1 MYRIARTP
9 VHNTTGT
16 FTDRG
21 SVASKQMTTL
31 SPSSIS
37 RLYQP
42 SSCELRTWLRSHGF
56 EESPPGEFD
65 EFIFAQGLLHEQR
78 VLEELRASHPDL
90 IDLDGFNNKNAEA
103 ETIAALED
111 GGHLIYQGMFVV
123 KTELGGNQVTVLGY
137 PDFLIPDGDGW
148 IISDAKLTRSIF
160 NKPRKDGTRTPKSTK
175 IQIVLQ
181 LQLYG
186 WMLAQI
192 IPGAK
197 FTLQVNTGSGE
208 TEAVEYDGGEAALSA
223 LERVLEIEALPEEP
237 AEEVGWSKCSG
248 CGFREHCWP
257 RAEERQAI
265 GIVIDVNVKLAAKL
279 TEAGVTSY
287 SDLYESHNEESL
299 AELKS
304 PGKGDDPAQQ
314 AAARLILENAEALS
328 TGLPV
333 RRRQADGAPFP
344 IPAELSADDNYVM
357 FDLEGAPPE
366 GSTEQIVYI
375 WGAQVFGKNGGK
387 FEAAIAGFDP
397 GGDEQG
403 WRDFLEL
410 AAAMIAEHPGIRF
423 VHWANYEK
431 DMVTKYLERF
441 GDDAA
446 DTGATVLASLLNLLP
461 IAEKIVAVP
470 LPSYSLKVVE
480 KLIAFERKAV
490 EVGKGDDSIVAYTT
504 ARDSNDAAVQAE
516 IIESIRAYNE
526 EDLAA
531 TWAVQEWL
539 VGLGSVR

>member
-1 MYRIARTP
+1 
-9 VHNTTGT
+9 
-16 FTDRG
+16 
-21 SVASKQMTTL
+21 MTTL
-31 SPSSIS
+31 SPSSIG

-42 SSCELRTWLRSHGF
+42 SPCGLRTWLKSRGT

-78 VLEELRASHPDL
+78 VLEELRASHPDVS
-90 IDLDGFNNKNAEA
+90 DLDGFNNKNAEA
-103 ETIAALED
+103 ETVAALEAGD
-111 GGHLIYQGMFVV
+111 RLIYQGKFVV
-123 KTELGGNQVTVLGY
+123 NTELSGREVTILGY
-137 PDFLIPDGDGW
+137 PDFLIPDGDDW

-197 FTLQVNTGSGE
+197 FTLQVNTGSGD
-208 TEAVEYDGGEAALSA
+208 TEEVDYDGGEAALSA

-237 AEEVGWSKCSG
+237 AEEVGWSKCAG

-265 GIVIDVNVKLAAKL
+265 GIVIDVNVKFAAKL
-279 TEAGVTSY
+279 TQAGVTSY
-287 SDLYESHNEESL
+287 SDLYENQTEESL

-304 PGKGDDPAQQ
+304 PGKGDDPTQQ
-314 AAARLILENAEALS
+314 AAARLILQNAEALT

-333 RRRQADGAPFP
+333 RRRTANGKPVP
-344 IPAELSADDNYVM
+344 MPAELSADDNYVM

-366 GSTEQIVYI
+366 GGMEQIVYI
-375 WGAQVFGKNGGK
+375 WGVQVFGKNGGV
-387 FEAAIAGFDP
+387 FEAAIAGFDD
-397 GGDEQG
+397 GGDEKG

-410 AAAMIAEHPGIRF
+410 ASAMIAEHPGIRI
-423 VHWANYEK
+423 VHWANYEN
-431 DMVTKYLERF
+431 DMVSRYLERF

-446 DTGATVLASLLNLLP
+446 GTGATVLASLLDLLP
-461 IAEKIVAVP
+461 VAKQTVAVP
-470 LPSYSLKVVE
+470 LPSYSLKLVE
-480 KLIAFERKAV
+480 NLAAFKRSDGD
-490 EVGKGDDSIVAYTT
+490 VGKGDDSIVAYTT
-504 ARDSNDAAVQAE
+504 ARGSDDPVMQAE

-539 VGLGSVR
+539 VRLGDDGS

>member
-1 MYRIARTP
+1 
-9 VHNTTGT
+9 
-16 FTDRG
+16 
-21 SVASKQMTTL
+21 MTTL

-42 SSCELRTWLRSHGF
+42 SNCELRTWLRSHGF

-78 VLEELRASHPDL
+78 VLEELRVSHPDL
-90 IDLDGFNNKNAEA
+90 IDLDGFNNKDAEA
-103 ETIAALED
+103 ETTAALED

-123 KTELGGNQVTVLGY
+123 KTELGGNQVTILGY

-181 LQLYG
+181 LRLYG

-208 TEAVEYDGGEAALSA
+208 TEEVEYDGGEAALAA

-257 RAEERQAI
+257 RAEEQQAI
-265 GIVIDVNVKLAAKL
+265 GMVISVDVKLATAL
-279 TEAGVTSY
+279 TKSGVTSY
-287 SDLYESHNEESL
+287 SDLFESHNEESL
-299 AELKS
+299 AELRS

-328 TGLPV
+328 TGKPV
-333 RRRQADGAPFP
+333 RRRQDDGTPVP

-366 GSTEQIVYI
+366 EKTEQIVYI
-375 WGAQVFGKNGGK
+375 WGAQVFGKDGGA
-387 FEAAIAGFDP
+387 FQAAIAGFDD

-410 AAAMIAEHPGIRF
+410 AAEMIAAHPGIRF
-423 VHWANYEK
+423 VHWAAYEAT
-431 DMVTKYLERF
+431 MVKKYLERF
-441 GDDAA
+441 DDDAA
-446 DTGATVLASLLNLLP
+446 GTGATVLASLLDLHP
-461 IAEKIVAVP
+461 IAKRTVAVP
-470 LPSYSLKVVE
+470 LPSYSLKIIE
-480 KLIAFERKAV
+480 KLIGFERKAV

-504 ARDSNDAAVQAE
+504 ARESNDPAVQAE

-539 VGLGSVR
+539 VGLGG